1 MKKQNPFRRGTQ
13 LLAAILLTSAFMI
26 SSWPVLQAAPAG
38 NKPQPAQLEG
48 DVITYVSKTGIMTA
62 TGGVKLTQ
70 GNAVMTGN
78 SGEYN
83 TKTQEAI
90 VTGNVKAVKEGSTLT
105 ANEVRAYEGMNH
117 LIALGNALLVHKD
130 GTAAGPRMDYF
141 HAKQYA
147 KITGGARL
155 TNKDAV
161 ITSAVA
167 EAFFKED
174 RATADGNVHIVSETR
189 KLDAVSDHAVYYGI
203 NGKNGKAELTGNVR
217 AVQDGNVLTG
227 NHVILY
233 LDDSAVDAE
242 GRSKLI
248 IKPKETPKESPK
260 AKDKKD

>member
-1 MKKQNPFRRGTQ
+1 MKKQKTLRRGIQ
-13 LLAAILLTSAFMI
+13 LILLTSAFMLF
-26 SSWPVLQAAPAG
+26 SWPLLQAASAG
-38 NKPQPAQLEG
+38 SKPQPAQMEG
-48 DVITYVSKTGIMTA
+48 DVITYVSKTGVMTA

-70 GNAVMTGN
+70 GNAVMTGDR
-78 SGEYN
+78 GEYN

-90 VTGNVKAVKEGSTLT
+90 VTGNVKTVKEGSTLT
-105 ANEVRAYEGMNH
+105 AAEVRAYDGMNH

-141 HAKQYA
+141 HAQQYA

-189 KLDAVSDHAVYYGI
+189 KLDAVSDHAVYYGLS
-203 NGKNGKAELTGNVR
+203 GKNGKAELIGNVR

-227 NHVILY
+227 NRVILY
-233 LDDSAVDAE
+233 LDDSAVDTE

-248 IKPKETPKESPK
+248 IKPKETSNESPK